1 MYRITTPSGKCIL
14 TDKVNYIRVHK
25 SGTYLLTDVNRA
37 EGVAHHGTPYLFKD
51 GAQVAEVDTY
61 DVVAQEDAKN
71 REAVEQAITDL
82 YLDGIQAQQDIT
94 DIQLQLLEG

>member
-1 MYRITTPSGKCIL
+1 MQYRPELGLWGNVKIALEEITKTSNNVFNETNDRK
-14 TDKVNYIRVHK
+14 T
-25 SGTYLLTDVNRA
+25 A
-37 EGVAHHGTPYLFKD
+37 
-51 GAQVAEVDTY
+51 DT
-61 DVVAQEDAKN
+61 EN